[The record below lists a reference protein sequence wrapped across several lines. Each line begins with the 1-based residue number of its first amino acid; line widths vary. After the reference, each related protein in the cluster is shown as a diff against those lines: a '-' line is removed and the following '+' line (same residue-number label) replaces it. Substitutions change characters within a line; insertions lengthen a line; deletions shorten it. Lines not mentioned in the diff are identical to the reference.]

1 MRGPSE
7 QHGRKALPPSNSN
20 TSSIFPRGIHS
31 PLLPSPLVST
41 LTSNN
46 YYKKTVLLSQSRL
59 RLYCLF
65 PRDLRAHPEQD
76 GAPGAPAIMLCPA
89 GFGTARPAQPVPVAE
104 LTWVC

>member
-41 LTSNN
+41 LTSNI
-46 YYKKTVLLSQSRL
+46 YYKKTVLFITQ
-59 RLYCLF
+59 
-65 PRDLRAHPEQD
+65 Q
-76 GAPGAPAIMLCPA
+76 
-89 GFGTARPAQPVPVAE
+89 AQPVLAFPQGPQSTSRAGRGSRSSCHHAVPGWFRHSTTSTARA
-104 LTWVC
+104 